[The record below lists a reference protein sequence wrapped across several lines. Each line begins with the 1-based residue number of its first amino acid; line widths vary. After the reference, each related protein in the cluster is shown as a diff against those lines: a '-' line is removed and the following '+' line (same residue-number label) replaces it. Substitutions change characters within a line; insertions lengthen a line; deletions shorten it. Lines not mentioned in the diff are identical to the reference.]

1 MGNTINLDKYKK
13 KVKSSAVKD
22 EMIQG
27 LIHNKG
33 LRIAICRVTD
43 TVKTAQNLHKLD
55 PMTTIALGRALG
67 ACAVMGS
74 TLKREDAYVQCHFK
88 AGSSY
93 IANILA
99 EYIQPG
105 SLRGFVNPSQIT
117 PLISSADNAP
127 QTVGEAVGDQGT
139 LSVKIG
145 HKSASNPYTA
155 ICNLKS
161 GEIAEDIAHYYLES
175 EQVPT
180 ILGAGVHLSKSGEVL
195 GAGAIL
201 IQKIA
206 GDDDVDEKILE
217 HYEQQV
223 SDNLQLSEKLAEGK
237 SLHEILSD
245 ISVVGSP
252 EPNMQT
258 QSLGF
263 NCFCSHQRMAM
274 ALISLGEDELRR
286 TELETGK
293 LETVCHFCSKT
304 YNFTVEELL
313 RH

>member
-1 MGNTINLDKYKK
+1 MGNTININDYKK
-13 KVKSSAVKD
+13 KEKKPDCKD

-27 LIHNKG
+27 LIHNKT

-43 TVKTAQNLHKLD
+43 TVKTAQSLHMLD
-55 PMTTIALGRALG
+55 PVTTIALGRAL
-67 ACAVMGS
+67 ASCAVMGS

-88 AGSSY
+88 ADGAY
-93 IANILA
+93 ISNILA

-105 SLRGFVNPSQIT
+105 SLRGFVNPAQIG
-117 PLISSADNAP
+117 PLIKSADSAP
-127 QTVGEAVGDQGT
+127 QSVGEAVGNQGT
-139 LSVKIG
+139 LSGKTG

-155 ICNLKS
+155 ICKLQS
-161 GEIAEDIAHYYLES
+161 VEIAEDIAHYYLES
-175 EQVPT
+175 EQCPT

-206 GDDDVDEKILE
+206 GDEDIDEEILE

-223 SDNLQLSEKLAEGK
+223 SDNLHISEKLAKGE
-237 SLHEILSD
+237 SLHKILSD
-245 ISVVGSP
+245 ISIVGSP
-252 EPNMQT
+252 EPNMQA
-258 QSLGF
+258 QPLGF

-274 ALISLGEDELRR
+274 ALISLGEEELRR
-286 TELETGK
+286 TELEIGK

-304 YNFTVEELL
+304 YNFSVEQLL
-313 RH
+313 KH

>member
-1 MGNTINLDKYKK
+1 MGNTINIDNYKK
-13 KVKSSAVKD
+13 KLKPTTIKD

-27 LIHNKG
+27 LIHNKA
-33 LRIAICRVTD
+33 LRIALCRVTD
-43 TVKTAQNLHKLD
+43 TVKTAQKLHQLD
-55 PMTTIALGRALG
+55 PVTTIALGRALG

-88 AGSSY
+88 ANDSY
-93 IANILA
+93 ITNILA

-117 PLISSADNAP
+117 SQLGSEDNAP
-127 QTVGEAVGDQGT
+127 QSVGEAMGNEGT

-145 HKSASNPYTA
+145 HKSTSNPYTA
-155 ICNLKS
+155 ICDLKS

-175 EQVPT
+175 EQIPT
-180 ILGAGVHLSKSGEVL
+180 ILGAGVHLSKTGEVL

-206 GDDDVDEKILE
+206 GDDDIDETILE

-223 SDNLQLSEKLAEGK
+223 SENLQLSEKLAKGM
-237 SLHEILSD
+237 SLYQILSD

-258 QSLGF
+258 QPLGF

-274 ALISLGEDELRR
+274 ALLSLGEDELRR

-304 YNFTVEELL
+304 YNFTVEQLL

>member
-1 MGNTINLDKYKK
+1 MGNTINIDDYRAKPKASKL
-13 KVKSSAVKD
+13 KD

-27 LIHNKG
+27 LIHNKA

-43 TVKTAQNLHKLD
+43 TVKTAQRLHKLD
-55 PMTTIALGRALG
+55 PITTIALGRSLG
-67 ACAVMGS
+67 ACAIMGS
-74 TLKREDAYVQCHFK
+74 TLKREDAYIQCHFK
-88 AGSSY
+88 AEGAY
-93 IANILA
+93 ISNILA

-105 SLRGFVNPSQIT
+105 SLRGFINPSQIASQ
-117 PLISSADNAP
+117 LSSAEDVP
-127 QTVGEAVGDQGT
+127 QSVGEAMGNKGT

-145 HKSASNPYTA
+145 HKSANNPYTA
-155 ICNLKS
+155 ICDLKT
-161 GEIAEDIAHYYLES
+161 GEIAEDLAHYYFES
-175 EQVPT
+175 EQIPT

-206 GDDDVDEKILE
+206 GDDDIDETILE

-223 SDNLQLSEKLAEGK
+223 SEELRLSEKLAEGK
-237 SLHEILSD
+237 QLHEILSD
-245 ISVVGSP
+245 ISVLGSP
-252 EPNMQT
+252 EPNFQT
-258 QSLGF
+258 QPLGF

-274 ALISLGEDELRR
+274 ALISLGEEELRR
-286 TELETGK
+286 TKLETGK

-304 YNFTVEELL
+304 YNFTLEQLL

>member
-1 MGNTINLDKYKK
+1 MGNTVKIEDYQREKK
-13 KVKSSAVKD
+13 PPTPKD

-27 LIHNKG
+27 LMHNQS

-43 TVKTAQNLHKLD
+43 TVKKAQELHQLD
-55 PMTTIALGRALG
+55 PITTIALGRALG

-74 TLKREDAYVQCHFK
+74 TLKKEDAYVQCHFK
-88 AGSSY
+88 AEGAY
-93 IANILA
+93 INNILA

-105 SLRGFVNPSQIT
+105 SLRGFVNPSQISSQ
-117 PLISSADNAP
+117 ISSVDTAP
-127 QTVGEAVGDQGT
+127 QSIGDALGNNGT

-145 HKSASNPYTA
+145 HKSANNPYTA
-155 ICNLKS
+155 ICNLQT

-175 EQVPT
+175 EQLPT

-206 GDDDVDEKILE
+206 GDDDIDEEILE

-223 SDNLQLSEKLAEGK
+223 SDNLHLSEKLAEGE
-237 SLHEILSD
+237 SLRKILSD
-245 ISVVGSP
+245 ISVVGDP
-252 EPNMQT
+252 EPNIQA
-258 QSLGF
+258 QPLGF

-274 ALISLGEDELRR
+274 ALLSLGEEELRR

-304 YNFTVEELL
+304 YNFTVEQLL